1 MLATQH
7 LTKGQG
13 APPKGSK
20 EQSKHRSHR
29 GEERNYIGTVPLLDM
44 HETFA
49 KYLAQDLA
57 QAAWCK
63 RGTLLLRLC
72 LELGC

>member
-49 KYLAQDLA
+49 KYIWLKIWL
-57 QAAWCK
+57 K
-63 RGTLLLRLC
+63 MPGVKE
-72 LELGC
+72 EL

>member
-7 LTKGQG
+7 LTQGQG

-29 GEERNYIGTVPLLDM
+29 GEERNYIGTDPLLDM

-49 KYLAQDLA
+49 KYIWLKIWL
-57 QAAWCK
+57 K
-63 RGTLLLRLC
+63 MPGVKE
-72 LELGC
+72 EL